1 MKKIILLLSLSYSS
15 IFAADLTK
23 YCENSAVNKCV
34 TPYGEKLGASN
45 GVSAYSN
52 CRSECVKPIPNSF
65 KKENEKDVYTG
76 IKWQCVEYAR
86 RWWIT
91 QKNITFGSVDT
102 ANEIFDLTSAE
113 DLKTGKKIK
122 LIKTSNGE
130 TTIPKE
136 GDLLIYK
143 KSGKDENLPYG
154 HVAVIV
160 NVNISEGYVDIA
172 EANYNNSVW
181 EEKEKYSRRLAL
193 VAKDNKF
200 VIYDVNYK
208 NYKKED
214 FSDKSNIIL
223 GWVRADF

>member
-1 MKKIILLLSLSYSS
+1 MKKIIFLLSLSYSS

-23 YCENSAVNKCV
+23 YCENSTVNKCV
-34 TPYGEKLGASN
+34 TPYGEKLGSNN
-45 GVSAYSN
+45 GVSAFSN
-52 CRSECVKPIPNSF
+52 CRSECVKPIPNSL
-65 KKENEKDVYTG
+65 KKENDKEVYTG

-113 DLKTGKKIK
+113 NLKTGKKVK
-122 LIKTSNGE
+122 LIKTQNGE
-130 TTIPKE
+130 SLVPKE

-143 KSGKDENLPYG
+143 KSVKDDTLPYG

-160 NVNISEGYVDIA
+160 NVNVSDGYVDIA
-172 EANYNNSVW
+172 EANYSNSVW

-193 VAKDNKF
+193 VAKDNKY

-208 NYKKED
+208 DYKQED
-214 FSDKSNIIL
+214 TSKKNSMIL

>member
-1 MKKIILLLSLSYSS
+1 MKIITILLALNYSLL
-15 IFAADLTK
+15 FAADLNHF
-23 YCENSAVNKCV
+23 CENSNSNKCI
-34 TPYGEKLGASN
+34 TPFGEKLGTNN
-45 GVSAYSN
+45 GVSAFSN
-52 CRSECVKPIPNSF
+52 CRSECVKPIPNSL

-76 IKWQCVEYAR
+76 IKWQCVEYER

-130 TTIPKE
+130 TSTPKE

-143 KSGKDENLPYG
+143 KSVKDDTLPYG

-172 EANYNNSVW
+172 EENYSNSVW

-193 VAKDNKF
+193 VSKDNKY

-208 NYKKED
+208 NFKKED
-214 FSDKSNIIL
+214 FPEKSNLIL